1 MRSRKA
7 TLNQAAS
14 IVGTLAAL
22 AFSLVIA
29 LGLGIAAYGITS
41 EVGAAHLQQV
51 RVASRG
57 TAEIPP
63 TSFILFII
71 FAFLYM
77 LWATLP
83 LSIGGGS
90 QFDPGRLL
98 MYPISLRKLF
108 AIDLASELTSLSSLF
123 AIPSILAIAIGTGLA
138 TGSLVKALYAALLA
152 IILGIALAK
161 WLATSIGSL
170 VKKRRTRGETVLAL
184 VGALAGLSGAF
195 MGQLW
200 PIVVRHAEW
209 FRALRWTPP
218 GAAAIAMSEG
228 LAANGGSD
236 YLIALLVLTG
246 YGLVLIYATYWV
258 AQRAVLGKG
267 ESKRRKTS
275 PSPTVPENYAGWELP
290 LVSHDLSAIIEK
302 ESHYAMRNAQLRMIA
317 LMPLILLAV
326 RFMNTRRFGR
336 SGGLSPDTSLRVNDF
351 LHYGGALMATGG
363 VLYVYLIMAGIAC
376 NAFAFDGGGMR
387 TLILS
392 PIERRKVL
400 MGKNLVIVAVCFVF
414 STALLIINQLAFR
427 DLTVTT
433 VIFVVLSFIIFG
445 AMMSIAG
452 NWFSIRFPKRMK
464 FGKRMNVSGMAGL
477 LLLPMIILMA
487 LPPLAAV
494 AAGYLSRS
502 LFVEYV
508 TLALLAALA
517 LLLYFPLVNFQGR
530 SLERHEREILDA
542 VSKDLE
548 G

>member
-41 EVGAAHLQQV
+41 EAGAAHLQQV

-57 TAEIPP
+57 AAEIPP

-83 LSIGGGS
+83 LSIGGGN

-123 AIPSILAIAIGTGLA
+123 AVPSILAIAIGTGLA
-138 TGSLVKALYAALLA
+138 TGSLVKALLAALLA

-209 FRALRWTPP
+209 FRGLRWTPP

-236 YLIALLVLTG
+236 YLIALVVLSG

-290 LVSHDLSAIIEK
+290 LVSLDLSAIIEK
-302 ESHYAMRNAQLRMIA
+302 ESRYAMRNAQLRMIA

-326 RFMNTRRFGR
+326 RFMNTRRLGR
-336 SGGLSPDTSLRVNDF
+336 TGLSPDTSLRVNDF

-363 VLYVYLIMAGIAC
+363 VLYVFLIMAGIAC

-392 PIERRKVL
+392 PIKRRKVL

-414 STALLIINQLAFR
+414 STALLIVNQLAFR

-433 VIFVVLSFIIFG
+433 LIFAVLSFIIFA

-477 LLLPMIILMA
+477 LLLPMILLMA
-487 LPPLAAV
+487 SPPLAAV

-530 SLERHEREILDA
+530 SLERHEREILEA